1 MDALAIARSFSMA
14 ARRVSMK
21 GMVVVVVVVVWV
33 GGFWLCGCVW
43 VWEEQGVREEE
54 DEVRGSAEVEG
65 RGVVCSHCGAPKR
78 VGAVSREDID

>member
-21 GMVVVVVVVVWV
+21 GMVVVVGVVWV
-33 GGFWLCGCVW
+33 DGFWLCVGVW